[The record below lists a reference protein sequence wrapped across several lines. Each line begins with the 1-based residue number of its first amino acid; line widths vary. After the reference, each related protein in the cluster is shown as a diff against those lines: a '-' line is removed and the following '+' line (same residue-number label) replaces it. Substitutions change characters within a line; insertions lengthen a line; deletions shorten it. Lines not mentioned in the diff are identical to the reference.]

1 MLIDTGGLDRRF
13 VCQSVSLKLRCM
25 QSILC
30 RIYDGMP
37 VEVHRYLCIYSDDSR
52 GAKETSADD
61 GQTRRRDF
69 YIRKYNETSM
79 DRLTSFGFLEN
90 KRERRGIAID
100 E

>member
-1 MLIDTGGLDRRF
+1 MR
-13 VCQSVSLKLRCM
+13 
-25 QSILC
+25 SILC